1 MYKPVPRGEIAD
13 ALIHLRDLF
22 RQRKPSNERERMTQ
36 ERREIV
42 TKNLLSN
49 LFRTKE
55 HPTLHAVLELA
66 DTFSLTIDGAHR
78 LFGYE
83 LEEIREYDFRLNG
96 GRTHIIESYP
106 FERDLMVD
114 LPARLGDRA
123 AFGWNAMLHDLVQE
137 WQTDIPIH
145 ALEYEGWH
153 RPGAFYVHV
162 GTEDSLGSSLPP
174 GAVALVEPIEEEEQQ
189 RPNPRSIYLL
199 QFGNGYRCSRCVVT
213 RGKLLLLVSAR
224 GYTGPQEF
232 SYPGQV
238 RIAGRIRVFAL
249 SLPLPE
255 YPLLRSLPLSSQGAP
270 LVLPWEHS
278 SMDRLFAAKHL
289 RFQRPRQ
296 DDPLVRK
303 VLEDIFHTKFSGR
316 TERRYRSPKLSQPHV
331 DTLIQLTVMNIARYT
346 DSLRA
351 KRSLASD
358 LGRFSLD
365 ALLNARHLAD
375 MPNESPKARNP
386 TPNDLWQDRR
396 NEFVE
401 WPALL
406 SAKFPQLGSW
416 SGKVIRLAE
425 GSGIRGIE
433 PSLSPGSLLVLDEL
447 SGVPDVEREA
457 KKTGWSRPLYALRRG
472 REILCGHLDKDSDHF
487 AFLSNSPGSGPPVL
501 FGPEELGQL
510 SRVAGVAVPV

>member
-13 ALIHLRDLF
+13 ALIHLRELF
-22 RQRKPSNERERMTQ
+22 RQRNPSNEREHLTH

-66 DTFSLTIDGAHR
+66 DIFSLTVDGAHR
-78 LFGYE
+78 LFGYD

-96 GRTHIIESYP
+96 GRTHIVESYP
-106 FERDLMVD
+106 FGRDLLID
-114 LPARLGDRA
+114 LPVRLGGREV
-123 AFGWNAMLHDLVQE
+123 FGWNAMLHDLVQE
-137 WQTDIPIH
+137 WQTDIPIR
-145 ALEYEGWH
+145 ALEEEGWD

-174 GAVALVEPIEEEEQQ
+174 GAVALVESISEEEQQ
-189 RPNPRSIYLL
+189 RPNPRAIYLL
-199 QFGNGYRCSRCVVT
+199 QYGNGYRCSRCVVT

-224 GYTGPQEF
+224 SYTGPQEF

-278 SMDRLFAAKHL
+278 SLDRLFAAKHL
-289 RFQRPRQ
+289 RFQRSRQ

-303 VLEDIFHTKFSGR
+303 ILEDVFHTTFSRR
-316 TERRYRSPKLSQPHV
+316 TERRYRSPTLSQPHV
-331 DTLIQLTVMNIARYT
+331 DTLIQLTVMNVARYT

-351 KRSLASD
+351 KRSLTSD
-358 LGRFSLD
+358 LGRFSLE

-375 MPNESPKARNP
+375 MPNRSPRAQFP
-386 TPNDLWQDRR
+386 TPGDIWEDRR
-396 NEFVE
+396 KEFVE
-401 WPALL
+401 WPTLL
-406 SAKFPQLGSW
+406 SSKFPQLRSW
-416 SGKVIRLAE
+416 SGKVIRLAQ
-425 GSGIRGIE
+425 GNAIRGIE
-433 PSLSPGSLLVLDEL
+433 PSLSPGSLMVLDEL
-447 SGVPDVEREA
+447 SGIPDLEKEA
-457 KKTGWSRPLYALRRG
+457 KKTGWSRSLYALRRG
-472 REILCGHLDKDSDHF
+472 ADFLCGHLDKDGNQF
-487 AFLSNSPGSGPPVL
+487 ALLSNPPSGGPPVL
-501 FGPEELGQL
+501 FGAEEFIQL